1 MGQRGVWS
9 EINQTELEKLAALQC
24 TDEEIASWFGV
35 TTRTIERRRQRNPK
49 FAATLD
55 RGKNKGKISLR
66 RQQMKLVEEGSAAMA
81 IFLGKNYL
89 GQSDSFAQNPNA
101 STIYIVTSAVSL
113 QAQDAIAQPE
123 PTVIDVTPG
132 DSSPYPRIDS

>member
-1 MGQRGVWS
+1 MERG
-9 EINQTELEKLAALQC
+9 
-24 TDEEIASWFGV
+24 
-35 TTRTIERRRQRNPK
+35 R
-49 FAATLD
+49 
-55 RGKNKGKISLR
+55 NKGKISLR
-66 RQQMKLVEEGSAAMA
+66 RQQMKLVEQGSSSMA

-101 STIYIVTSAVSL
+101 STIYIVTPAVSI
-113 QAQDAIAQPE
+113 QAQPQGPE

>member
-1 MGQRGVWS
+1 MAKPGVLAD
-9 EINQTELEKLAALQC
+9 INEAELEKLAMLQC
-24 TDEEIASWFGV
+24 TDEEIAAWFGV
-35 TTRTIERRRQRNPK
+35 TTRTIERRRRDPK
-49 FAATLD
+49 FVALME
-55 RGKNKGKISLR
+55 RGRNKGKISLR
-66 RQQMKLVEEGSAAMA
+66 RQQMKLVEQGSSSMA

-101 STIYIVTSAVSL
+101 STIYIVTPAVSI
-113 QAQDAIAQPE
+113 QAQPQDPE